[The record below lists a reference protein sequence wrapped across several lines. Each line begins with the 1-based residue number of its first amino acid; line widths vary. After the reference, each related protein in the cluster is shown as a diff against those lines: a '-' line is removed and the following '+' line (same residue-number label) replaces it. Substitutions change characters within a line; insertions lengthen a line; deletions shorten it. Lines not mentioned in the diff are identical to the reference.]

1 MKTMQLLRK
10 KKKSNGEKPLR
21 VNIFRHLGLTV
32 LLAAIM
38 ATVFTAWNPY
48 HDDQLTLA
56 ERLQSIFS
64 SNPNSNL
71 GSFPTP
77 TPQPRP
83 TIGIIPGH
91 QGISG
96 GAECSDGLTEL
107 MVNQNVAF
115 KVMELLVADGYDVDI
130 LDELDP
136 DLEDYYA
143 LALVSIHADS
153 CEFINEQAT
162 GFKVSP
168 ALDATRP
175 DKSLRLSACITSRY
189 MEYSGLPIHTG
200 SITEDMTYY
209 YAFDI
214 VRQDIA
220 AVIIELG
227 FLNLDR
233 QILTEQPDLLAEGI
247 YNGIL
252 CYIHNEDATL
262 PTGP

>member
-1 MKTMQLLRK
+1 MQLLRK
-10 KKKSNGEKPLR
+10 KKKTSGEKPLR
-21 VNIFRHLGLTV
+21 INIFRHLGVTI
-32 LLAAIM
+32 LLAAVI

-48 HDDQLTLA
+48 HEDQLTFV

-64 SNPNSNL
+64 SDPNSII
-71 GSFPTP
+71 GVFPTP

-96 GAECSDGLTEL
+96 GAECPDGLTEL
-107 MVNQNVAF
+107 MVNQTVAF

-130 LDELDP
+130 LDEMDP
-136 DLEDYYA
+136 DLENYYA

-153 CEFINEQAT
+153 CNFINEQAT

-168 ALDATRP
+168 ALDSTRP
-175 DKSLRLSACITSRY
+175 DKSLRLAACLTSRY
-189 MEYSGLPIHTG
+189 MEASQLPIHAG
-200 SITEDMTYY
+200 SITHDMTGY
-209 YAFDI
+209 YAFNI
-214 VRQDIA
+214 IRQDIA
-220 AVIIELG
+220 AAIIELG

-233 QILTEQPDLLAEGI
+233 QILTEQPDLLAQGI
-247 YNGIL
+247 YNGIM

>member
-1 MKTMQLLRK
+1 MQILKKMKKTG
-10 KKKSNGEKPLR
+10 GEKPLR
-21 VNIFRHLGLTV
+21 VNILRHLGLTI
-32 LLAAIM
+32 LLAAVI

-48 HDDQLTLA
+48 HEDQLTLV
-56 ERLQSIFS
+56 ERIQSIFA
-64 SNPNSNL
+64 SNPGGNS

-83 TIGIIPGH
+83 TIGLIPGH

-96 GAECSDGLTEL
+96 GAECPDGLTEL
-107 MVNQNVAF
+107 SVNQNVAF

-130 LDELDP
+130 LDEKDP
-136 DLEDYYA
+136 DLENYYA

-175 DKSLRLSACITSRY
+175 DKSVRLSSCLTSRY
-189 MEYSGLPIHTG
+189 METTQLPIHTG
-200 SITEDMTYY
+200 SITHDMTQY
-209 YAFDI
+209 YAFNI
-214 VRQDIA
+214 IRQDIA
-220 AVIIELG
+220 AAIIELG

-233 QILTEQPDLLAEGI
+233 QILTEQPDLLAEGV
-247 YNGIL
+247 YRGIL

>member
-1 MKTMQLLRK
+1 MKIISRK
-10 KKKSNGEKPLR
+10 KKTGRKKTLR
-21 VNIFRHLGLTV
+21 VNILRHLGV
-32 LLAAIM
+32 VIILAAAF

-48 HDDQLTLA
+48 HEDQLTLA
-56 ERLQSIFS
+56 ERLKAIFTFDG
-64 SNPNSNL
+64 SNDP
-71 GSFPTP
+71 GSYPTP

-83 TIGIIPGH
+83 TIGLIPGH
-91 QGISG
+91 QGESG
-96 GAECSDGLTEL
+96 GAECSDGLNEL

-115 KVMELLVADGYDVDI
+115 KVMEMLVADGYDVDM
-130 LDELDP
+130 LDELSPELDG
-136 DLEDYYA
+136 YYA
-143 LALVSIHADS
+143 LALVSIHSDS

-168 ALDATRP
+168 ALDAVRA
-175 DKSLRLSACITSRY
+175 DKSERLAACLTSRY
-189 MEYSGLPIHTG
+189 METSGLPIHTG
-200 SITEDMTYY
+200 SITVDMTYY

-214 VRQDIA
+214 IRQDIA
-220 AVIIELG
+220 AAIIELG

-247 YNGIL
+247 YKGII